1 MKNNFAS
8 INNNIDVYEKFS
20 KFNPEKLN
28 ENFETTDEEIIAP
41 EEEIIA
47 PDEEIMPDQ
56 EISED
61 VQEISEDVQ
70 EISEDVQVNAVNE
83 EKVTGGGFTIN
94 NIIVMLIVLYLLS
107 VMIKF

>member
-47 PDEEIMPDQ
+47 PVEEIMPD
-56 EISED
+56 
-61 VQEISEDVQ
+61 QEISEDVQ